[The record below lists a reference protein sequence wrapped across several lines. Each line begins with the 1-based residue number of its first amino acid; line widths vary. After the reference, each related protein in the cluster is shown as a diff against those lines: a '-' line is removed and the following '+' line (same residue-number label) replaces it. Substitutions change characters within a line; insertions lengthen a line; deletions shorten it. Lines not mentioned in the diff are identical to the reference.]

1 MVFVHEKN
9 KKTVYVTYKF
19 DYDFN
24 QISVNE
30 EELSL
35 SQAAQKY
42 DWIEYEEGEGSWT
55 NPTVVRIDG
64 TAFHAGQVVLRRGK
78 ITRKWAT
85 DYYQTSGVSYT
96 THTWVGYWKYKFEEI
111 EQLKP
116 KIEIPVE
123 LDPRAPKFVVNMV
136 QSAAKKIALVA
147 YATDEPAVEVTT
159 GARSFNPRSKA
170 QPLTQRTREYSAASG
185 NLVLVGRQM
194 YAVKDEYFNRY
205 VALKYSAADFSL
217 LNQTLIP
224 VDYGVDTIYTQI
236 LPDKSI
242 IFIVAPLPAVYV
254 KPGKPHSNP
263 RAFTY
268 FRVDKDAN
276 LKERIEFESPSSRWN
291 IHNIN
296 LQENGDIYIYGEAS
310 KEKNDK
316 YYVNLQTAKVDNFQ
330 LMKISNGKM
339 EYITSTPVADFAKK
353 LQLPANVKKVEPYTG
368 KKSVI
373 GELTV
378 TSAGEILIS
387 SQENDEGKFGNITLF
402 HFGTDGKL
410 KAQYGYKLAET
421 NKDATSQPT
430 LHVEFENPD
439 GTLSWLVYEI
449 AGVEG
454 ERMLMYPQMT
464 TIDLQN
470 AKISEVATFG
480 VSKKAAYYIDNS
492 HPIVPIDNYTK
503 VVFFGTDKKDKVL
516 WFARVGLSK

>member
-1 MVFVHEKN
+1 MKNLLRILICVSFLLPMLLFAQVLETEKTTELSKDARKGYLGLFDYDDTAKEYTMVFVHEKN

-96 THTWVGYWKYKFEEI
+96 THTWVGYWKYIFDEI

-136 QSAAKKIALVA
+136 QNAAKKIALVA

-159 GARSFNPRSKA
+159 GARSFNPRMKA

-217 LNQTLIP
+217 SNQTLIP
-224 VDYGVDTIYTQI
+224 VDYGVDTIYNQI
-236 LPDKSI
+236 LSDKSI

-254 KPGKPHSNP
+254 KPGKPHPNP

-291 IHNIN
+291 ICNIN

-316 YYVNLQTAKVDNFQ
+316 YYVNL
-330 LMKISNGKM
+330 
-339 EYITSTPVADFAKK
+339 
-353 LQLPANVKKVEPYTG
+353 
-368 KKSVI
+368 
-373 GELTV
+373 
-378 TSAGEILIS
+378 
-387 SQENDEGKFGNITLF
+387 
-402 HFGTDGKL
+402 
-410 KAQYGYKLAET
+410 
-421 NKDATSQPT
+421 
-430 LHVEFENPD
+430 
-439 GTLSWLVYEI
+439 
-449 AGVEG
+449 
-454 ERMLMYPQMT
+454 
-464 TIDLQN
+464 
-470 AKISEVATFG
+470 
-480 VSKKAAYYIDNS
+480 
-492 HPIVPIDNYTK
+492 
-503 VVFFGTDKKDKVL
+503 
-516 WFARVGLSK
+516 